1 MNLDCMK
8 VVRKIF
14 QEIIALSSI
23 KALTITDS
31 IIIEITGNYSKL
43 RKIDEDAIIWIRV
56 VTQKTAIKIIIT
68 YYVQSIIMLYFVN
81 LAKP

>member
-1 MNLDCMK
+1 MK

-14 QEIIALSSI
+14 QEIISLSSI

-43 RKIDEDAIIWIRV
+43 RKIDKDAII
-56 VTQKTAIKIIIT
+56 
-68 YYVQSIIMLYFVN
+68 
-81 LAKP
+81 